1 MQVAV
6 IHTAFEDTPTV
17 VAYVDTST
25 MLINTASKEEALTRR
40 ISLYSKHFWFVVDG

>member
-17 VAYVDTST
+17 VAYVDTSK
-25 MLINTASKEEALTRR
+25 MLINTASKEEALTAA
-40 ISLYSKHFWFVVDG
+40 YHFTQNIFGS